1 MCEYLLVMKTP
12 PEGEGVYNVT
22 AAMKH
27 SLKYQKAKKRFY
39 FRAKCSVTAHTVSE
53 HQQFNCSGDKS
64 THPSLHDK
72 TSAVMAKEPLRN
84 LLLIFSLRNETEH
97 SSSCAPTKSLP
108 VLTSL
113 SFRFE
118 WCLTGKVRW

>member
-22 AAMKH
+22 TAMKH
-27 SLKYQKAKKRFY
+27 SLKYQKAKKQFY
-39 FRAKCSVTAHTVSE
+39 FRAKCSMTAHIVSE

-72 TSAVMAKEPLRN
+72 TSAGYGKGAIKEPVIN
-84 LLLIFSLRNETEH
+84 LFSVE
-97 SSSCAPTKSLP
+97 
-108 VLTSL
+108 
-113 SFRFE
+113 
-118 WCLTGKVRW
+118 